1 MKKYT
6 ERLVDHLLLD
16 RLQYMGAVVL
26 EGARATGKTMTGS
39 HHSKSVARVDLELSA
54 QPMLADN
61 PELLLAGAAPRL
73 LDEWQMLPALWN
85 LVRHEVDQRSETGQF
100 ILTGSAIPED
110 DATRHS
116 GAGRFSRLRMR
127 PFSTSESHPA
137 ETPIHLHELLQG
149 NAHIQG
155 VSTLDFTTLLS
166 RMTSGGWPAVQ
177 GRISGAERWVRSYVE
192 EITRID
198 VARIGVTTKRRDPE
212 KILRVMMSLARNIG
226 SALRIST
233 IIQDAAG
240 PEGALAHETV
250 VGYLEA
256 LRRVFIL
263 EELPA
268 WRPHL
273 RSSTE
278 LRTTPKFYFVD
289 PSIGPATLRL
299 SAARMSN
306 DLEYVGQVFENL
318 VIRDLLIYS
327 EACGARMS
335 YYRDNS
341 GLEVDVII
349 EGDDAAWIA
358 IEIKLGQRNLDA
370 AAMSLLRFSEKIDTR
385 KSGQPN
391 ALIIITSGGY
401 AFTRSD
407 GVHVVPID
415 LLTV

>member
-1 MKKYT
+1 MKEYKK
-6 ERLVDHLLLD
+6 RLVDHLLID

-39 HHSKSVARVDLELSA
+39 HHAKSVARVDLELSA

-85 LVRHEVDQRSETGQF
+85 LVRHEVDRWAAPGQF

-127 PFSTSESHPA
+127 PFSTSESHPT

-149 NAHIQG
+149 IARIQG

-177 GRISGAERWVRSYVE
+177 GRDSGAERWVRSYVE

-250 VGYLEA
+250 AGYLEA

-385 KSGQPN
+385 KSGQPK
-391 ALIIITSGGY
+391 ALIIITGGGY

>member
-1 MKKYT
+1 MKVYKK
-6 ERLVDHLLLD
+6 RVVDHVIYD
-16 RLQYMGAVVL
+16 RLQFMGAVVL
-26 EGARATGKTMTGS
+26 EGARATGKTMTGT
-39 HHSKSVARVDLELSA
+39 HHARSVVRVDLELSA
-54 QPMLADN
+54 QPMLAEN
-61 PELLLAGAAPRL
+61 PELVIAGAAPRL

-85 LVRHEVDQRSETGQF
+85 LVRHEVDQRAEPGQF

-127 PFSTSESHPA
+127 PFSTSESHPS
-137 ETPIHLHELLQG
+137 ETPIHLHALLQG
-149 NAHIQG
+149 IARIQG
-155 VSTLDFTTLLS
+155 VSTLDFTTLVR

-177 GRISGAERWVRSYVE
+177 DRVSGAERWVQSYVE

-198 VARIGVTTKRRDPE
+198 VARIGVSTKRRDPE
-212 KILRVMMSLARNIG
+212 KIMRVMMSLARNIG

-240 PEGALAHETV
+240 PEGSMAHETV
-250 VGYLEA
+250 AGYLEA

-268 WRPHL
+268 WKPHL

-299 SAARMSN
+299 SAARMIN

-318 VIRDLLIYS
+318 VVRDLLVYA

-358 IEIKLGQRNLDA
+358 IEIKLGQRSLDSA
-370 AAMSLLRFSEKIDTR
+370 AVNLLRFTEKIDTR
-385 KSGQPN
+385 KSGKPK
-391 ALIIITSGGY
+391 ALIIITGGGY
-401 AFTRSD
+401 AYTRSD
-407 GVHVVPID
+407 GVHVIPID